1 MRSPPRTM
9 FHIGEA
15 AALSAKIPPP
25 RCCGTGWKGSGGH
38 TVEPAIPFTAKKEK
52 EEEGDLFLRLTA
64 IERDGKMGTCLSA
77 NAAPPEKAAPTT
89 SDAGKGGPV
98 PVRPP
103 PAEATHREAS
113 DAEVHRTAARAADE
127 PEQEALTLPGVAPAG
142 CKVPPASATSV
153 GGAGASSADS
163 ARAREERP
171 AEPPDVH
178 FEVDDLQ
185 ELQQQEVVGKGSSG
199 NVFKA
204 LHKPTGTTVC
214 LKMVPIALKDADR
227 EIVLSQLRELYR
239 SDHPNVTAFHGA
251 SYDGHAIVIAV
262 EYMAHRSAKDILRKL
277 GRLSEEVTG
286 YCCSSVM
293 QGLRYLHQDR
303 KIIHRDIKPSNI
315 LLNSNGIFKISDFGM
330 SKELEHTISAGQTW
344 VRMHRCL

>member
-1 MRSPPRTM
+1 
-9 FHIGEA
+9 
-15 AALSAKIPPP
+15 
-25 RCCGTGWKGSGGH
+25 
-38 TVEPAIPFTAKKEK
+38 
-52 EEEGDLFLRLTA
+52 
-64 IERDGKMGTCLSA
+64 MGTCLSA
-77 NAAPPEKAAPTT
+77 EAAPPAKAAPATA
-89 SDAGKGGPV
+89 DAGKDGPVPAV

-113 DAEVHRTAARAADE
+113 DAKVHGTAALAADE
-127 PEQEALTLPGVAPAG
+127 PEEEAHTLPGVAPAG
-142 CKVPPASATSV
+142 GKVPPASATSA

-204 LHKPTGTTVC
+204 LHRPTGTTVC

-286 YCCSSVM
+286 YCCGSVM

-344 VRMHRCL
+344 VRMHQCL